1 MQPKFHF
8 RHAFQFVQLLEDA
21 KSSIFKA
28 NGNLLLMSNPLM
40 VLVLT
45 TDILKKL
52 RKQFR
57 SLELRI
63 NFFNETF

>member
-1 MQPKFHF
+1 
-8 RHAFQFVQLLEDA
+8 
-21 KSSIFKA
+21 
-28 NGNLLLMSNPLM
+28 MSNPLM

-45 TDILKKL
+45 TDILLNL

-63 NFFNETF
+63 NFSNETFQQNFLAIFEHFQDPEKIETLLK